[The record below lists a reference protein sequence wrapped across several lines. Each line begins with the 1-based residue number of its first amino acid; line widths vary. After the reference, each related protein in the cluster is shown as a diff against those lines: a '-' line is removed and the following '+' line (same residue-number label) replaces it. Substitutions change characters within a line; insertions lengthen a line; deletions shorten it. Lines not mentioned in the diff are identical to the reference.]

1 MTNDIQSVFAD
12 GHDRL
17 QWDVQES
24 NFQAVKVD
32 PKEMAVTAPK
42 ATPPV
47 AQRQA
52 VEPVLSTANAP
63 NETFE
68 PATPLVDVHDRR
80 NQLTSL
86 VQNARRNEEAIKAR
100 NERIKQTKQQSRNR
114 YGW

>member
-1 MTNDIQSVFAD
+1 MTNDAQGVFAD

-24 NFQAVKVD
+24 NFRAVKVD

-42 ATPPV
+42 ATSTV
-47 AQRQA
+47 AQAQA
-52 VEPVLSTANAP
+52 VEPVLLTAKAP
-63 NETFE
+63 SETFE
-68 PATPLVDVHDRR
+68 PAAPLVGVHDRR

>member
-1 MTNDIQSVFAD
+1 MTSDAQGVFAD

-17 QWDVQES
+17 QWDIQES
-24 NFQAVKVD
+24 NFRAVKVD

-42 ATPPV
+42 ATSV
-47 AQRQA
+47 AQAQA

-63 NETFE
+63 NETFK

-100 NERIKQTKQQSRNR
+100 NERIKQTKQQARNR

>member
-1 MTNDIQSVFAD
+1 MTSDAQGVFAD
-12 GHDRL
+12 GHDRF
-17 QWDVQES
+17 QWDIQES
-24 NFQAVKVD
+24 NFRAVKVD

-42 ATPPV
+42 ATSV
-47 AQRQA
+47 AQAQA

-68 PATPLVDVHDRR
+68 PATPLADVHDRR

-100 NERIKQTKQQSRNR
+100 NERIKQTKQQARNR